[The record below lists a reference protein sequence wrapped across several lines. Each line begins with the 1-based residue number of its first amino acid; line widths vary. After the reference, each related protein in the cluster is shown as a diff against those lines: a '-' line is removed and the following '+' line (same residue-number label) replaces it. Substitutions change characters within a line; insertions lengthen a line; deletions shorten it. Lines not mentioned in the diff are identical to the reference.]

1 MIKTGEAAAAT
12 NVLVADGHALARL
25 GLLTLLSSAPGL
37 RAVGEAAD
45 SDGAHALAALH
56 SPDVILMDIALPHLG
71 GIATTQRILEAAPA
85 RPPRV
90 IITASEVNDEEIQS
104 ALRVGAAGILLKDT
118 SPQKMTASI
127 SAVATGDM
135 AFSPSVME
143 RLIDAYTYRATATDT
158 AGSSL
163 AMLTSRETEV
173 LRHVAKGR
181 SNSAI
186 ARELKISEATVKTHL
201 NRAMT
206 KLGITSRAEAV
217 ALGYEC
223 GLVVPSQPQRVA

>member
-1 MIKTGEAAAAT
+1 MTGEEAVPIK
-12 NVLVADGHALARL
+12 VLIADGHSLARL
-25 GLLTLLSSAPGL
+25 GLSTLLGSAPGL

-45 SDGAHALAALH
+45 GDGARTLAAVH
-56 SPDVILMDIALPHLG
+56 GPDVILMDISLPRLG

-90 IITASEVNDEEIQS
+90 IITASKVIDEEIQA
-104 ALRVGAAGILLKDT
+104 ALRVGVAGILLKDT
-118 SPQKMTASI
+118 SPQKLTASI

-143 RLIDAYTYRATATDT
+143 RLIDAYTYRATATET
-158 AGSSL
+158 SGSSL
-163 AMLTSRETEV
+163 AMLTMRETEV

-206 KLGITSRAEAV
+206 KLGITSRAQAV
-217 ALGYEC
+217 ALGYES
-223 GLVVPSQPQRVA
+223 GLVVPSQPQPVG

>member
-1 MIKTGEAAAAT
+1 MPVK
-12 NVLVADGHALARL
+12 VLIADGHALARL

-45 SDGAHALAALH
+45 SDGARALAAAH
-56 SPDVILMDIALPHLG
+56 SPDVILMDISLPHLG
-71 GIATTQRILEAAPA
+71 GIATTQHIVEAAPA

-90 IITASEVNDEEIQS
+90 IVTASEVSDDEIQS

-118 SPQKMTASI
+118 SPQKTIASI

-143 RLIDAYTYRATATDT
+143 RLIDAYTYRATATET
-158 AGSSL
+158 AGSTL
-163 AMLTSRETEV
+163 AMLTMRETEV

-186 ARELKISEATVKTHL
+186 ARELRISEATVKTHL

-206 KLGITSRAEAV
+206 KLGITSRAQAV

-223 GLVVPSQPQRVA
+223 GLVVPSQPQSVA